1 MISDALSGGV
11 IPAAAFGSDPQIGPE
26 SVPFDM
32 PIGSFGKFEADKDAS
47 QGVDKHRLMRARDV
61 HVYCD
66 NVVAGI
72 ATKLHHLSIP
82 LRTGIGAITQWG
94 NHIIQGSVGVREAS

>member
-1 MISDALSGGV
+1 
-11 IPAAAFGSDPQIGPE
+11 
-26 SVPFDM
+26 
-32 PIGSFGKFEADKDAS
+32 
-47 QGVDKHRLMRARDV
+47 MRARDV

-94 NHIIQGSVGVREAS
+94 NHIIQGSVGVSRSVLNSSSSSSSSSSPADPLRVLAVLNLY